1 MEIRQ
6 LTYFTAVVEE
16 GTVTGA
22 AKRLNMTQPPLTA
35 QLHALESELGCR
47 LFAHEGRRLRL
58 TEAGHAFYQRAH
70 TILGLCDAAE
80 GEMSEYRQGTAG
92 TLRLGVVSSVS
103 STVFLAWLGRFSAQY
118 PAVRYD
124 LSAGN
129 TYQLLTQLGAGQID
143 IALARTPFSAPELTV
158 LPLRREAM
166 LAVGQPAFFAGL
178 GAQKLSVAALAE
190 TPLILYRRWESVLRS
205 RFEAAGCT
213 PRVFCRN
220 EDAQT
225 TLALA
230 QKGFGVGILPA
241 SAVPEQAQNG
251 LAVRE
256 IDDAGLATEI
266 AAVCRAEKLL
276 PQCARLFW
284 QSLRGEKSGV

>member
-6 LTYFTAVVEE
+6 LTYFAAVVEE

-35 QLHALESELGCR
+35 QLHALENELGCA
-47 LFAHEGRRLRL
+47 LFSREGRRLRL
-58 TEAGHAFYQRAH
+58 TEAGHAFYQRAQ
-70 TILGLCDAAE
+70 TILGLCDAAQ
-80 GEMSEYRQGTAG
+80 GELAEYRQGTAG

-103 STVFLAWLGRFSAQY
+103 STVFLTWLGRFSAQY

-124 LSAGN
+124 LSAGD
-129 TYQLLTQLGAGQID
+129 TYQLLRRLGAGEID
-143 IALARTPFSAPELTV
+143 IAFVRTPFSAPELAT
-158 LPLRREAM
+158 LPLRRETM
-166 LAVGQPAFFAGL
+166 LAVGQPCFFAE
-178 GAQKLSVAALAE
+178 LSGKSLSIAALAQA
-190 TPLILYRRWESVLRS
+190 PLILYRRWESLLRS

-213 PRVFCRN
+213 LRVFCRN

-230 QKGFGVGILPA
+230 QSGFGVGILPA
-241 SAVPEQAQNG
+241 SALPAEARKTLV
-251 LAVRE
+251 VRE
-256 IDDAGLATEI
+256 IDDAGLTTEI

-276 PQCARLFW
+276 PRCARLFW
-284 QSLRGEKSGV
+284 QSLRGA